1 LGFITTVGVKRFLAM
16 LGMTD
21 KRVELIQK
29 YFICHSEGA
38 CD

>member
-1 LGFITTVGVKRFLAM
+1 LKEV
-16 LGMTD
+16 TD
-21 KRVELIQK
+21 KEVELIQK